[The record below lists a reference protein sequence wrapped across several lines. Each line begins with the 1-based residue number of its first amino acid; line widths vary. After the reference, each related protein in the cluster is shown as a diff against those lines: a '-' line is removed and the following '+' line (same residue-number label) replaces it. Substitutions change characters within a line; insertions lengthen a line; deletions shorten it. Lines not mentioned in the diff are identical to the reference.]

1 MRGLTGWG
9 KGFTLIEVMVVVAI
23 TAVLVT
29 LAGPPFVRLIADQ
42 RAKSAASNLFTAMLV
57 ARSEAI
63 KHNRNVTLQ
72 PKPGGWEFGWVILD
86 PEGGA
91 NLLDVNA
98 TGVVVTGG
106 PATVIYNGGGRL
118 AGGSTA
124 PSFTIGEPTMPRRCV
139 SVDLT
144 GRPYTKGAAC

>member
-1 MRGLTGWG
+1 MRGLTGCG

-72 PKPGGWEFGWVILD
+72 PKSGGWEFGWVILD

-98 TGVVVTGG
+98 TGVSIAGG
-106 PATVIYNGGGRL
+106 PATVIYNAGGRL
-118 AGGSTA
+118 ASGSTA
-124 PSFTIGEPTMPRRCV
+124 PSFTIGESTLPQRCV
-139 SVDLT
+139 SVDLS
-144 GRPYTKGAAC
+144 GRPYSKGSAC